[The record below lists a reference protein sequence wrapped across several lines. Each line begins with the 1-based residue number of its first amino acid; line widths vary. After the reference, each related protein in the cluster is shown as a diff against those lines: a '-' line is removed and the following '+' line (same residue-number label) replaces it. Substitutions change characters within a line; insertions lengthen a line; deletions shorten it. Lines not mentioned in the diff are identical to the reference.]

1 MLSTLRGC
9 CGRAAPVHL
18 PHPPRLAQRVLY
30 PQPRAF
36 SSTGGGMLP
45 PSPPRSQVTI
55 AESAEQLAREIVAQT
70 PSAELDKLLKL
81 LQRIVK
87 HPTAVERTAKLP
99 KDLTWLHHWLLRAV
113 ETYVQVAKHDAARA
127 ATSAAARSAGGCVV
141 VSPLAARGSGP
152 PTTPSFPTL
161 TAEKAAKKAAKGDA
175 AAGAG
180 SEAAATEAAEAVS
193 TAAAAA
199 AAEED
204 IAAAALARLSPPVLY
219 PLEVPA
225 PLGRH
230 QV

>member
-18 PHPPRLAQRVLY
+18 PHPPRLAQRMLY

-113 ETYVQVAKHDAARA
+113 ETCVQVAKHDAARA

-141 VSPLAARGSGP
+141 VLPLAACGSGP
-152 PTTPSFPTL
+152 L
-161 TAEKAAKKAAKGDA
+161 TNH
-175 AAGAG
+175 
-180 SEAAATEAAEAVS
+180 
-193 TAAAAA
+193 
-199 AAEED
+199 
-204 IAAAALARLSPPVLY
+204 PVPRSL
-219 PLEVPA
+219 P
-225 PLGRH
+225 
-230 QV
+230 